1 MRAHAFRLTPGA
13 DLKAELARLTE
24 ALGLR
29 AGFIL
34 TCVGSLSHARLR
46 MPGAADETEVYRT
59 FEGPMEIVS
68 LTGTLLPDGLHVHIS
83 LSGADGAC
91 VGGHLAHGS
100 IVHTTAEL
108 VIGELTDA
116 EFRRR
121 PNPATGYAELS
132 VERRDPPAG
141 PPSRPAR

>member
-1 MRAHAFRLTPGA
+1 MRTLAFRLTHGV

-24 ALGLR
+24 AHALR

-34 TCVGSLSHARLR
+34 TCVGSLARARLR
-46 MPGAADETEVYRT
+46 MPGKAGDAEVIRT
-59 FEGPMEIVS
+59 FDEPMEIVS
-68 LTGTLLPDGLHVHIS
+68 LTGTLGPDGLHVHIA
-83 LSGADGAC
+83 LSRADGAC
-91 VGGHLAHGS
+91 IGGHLASGCT
-100 IVHTTAEL
+100 INTTAEL

-121 PNPATGYAELS
+121 PDPATGYAELS